1 MDRGERLVWSYAS
14 DVRAEISAFDDLLN
28 ILRRTKNALAGEAA
42 YLARY
47 ANRPD
52 GVQRT
57 LHNIVTALAVGS
69 PLLLAQ
75 SRTIDARRDLGQPVD
90 EDE

>member
-1 MDRGERLVWSYAS
+1 LDRGERLVWSYAS

-28 ILRRTKNALAGEAA
+28 ILRRIKNALAGEAA
-42 YLARY
+42 YLARC
-47 ANRPD
+47 ANRLD

-57 LHNIVTALAVGS
+57 LHDIVTALAVGS

-75 SRTIDARRDLGQPVD
+75 SRTIDARRVLGQPVD